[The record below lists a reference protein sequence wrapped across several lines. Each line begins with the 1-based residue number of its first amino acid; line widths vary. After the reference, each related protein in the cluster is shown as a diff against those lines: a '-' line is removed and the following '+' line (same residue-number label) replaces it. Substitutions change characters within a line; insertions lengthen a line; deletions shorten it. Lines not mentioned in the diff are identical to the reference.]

1 LSYNKEYEFLSS
13 VINPVWTSEVWTETK
28 NVTDD
33 GGITFKMETDN
44 LIFGAYFFLADT
56 QVKHNMFRFN
66 LLTFLS
72 SLGGLM
78 TSLMK
83 GLGLMIAFYNGQS

>member
-1 LSYNKEYEFLSS
+1 
-13 VINPVWTSEVWTETK
+13 VINPVWTSEVWAVTES
-28 NVTDD
+28 VTDD
-33 GGITFKMETDN
+33 GGITFKEETDYA
-44 LIFGAYFFLADT
+44 IFGAYFFLADT
-56 QVKHNMFRFN
+56 QVAHNMFRFN